1 MKSIKAQSIIRMWVI
16 RYVNYMEGLSK
27 KAFRED
33 VFEFSISSSWLLKM
47 YLHIG
52 VVPRQT
58 TTTTTTTTT
67 TKMNHTNSVAS
78 KVVKN
83 FQKL

>member
-52 VVPRQT
+52 VVPGQ
-58 TTTTTTTTT
+58 TTTTTTT

>member
-1 MKSIKAQSIIRMWVI
+1 MWVI

-52 VVPRQT
+52 VVPGQA
-58 TTTTTTTTT
+58 TTT

-83 FQKL
+83 FQKLYNFSGQKYW